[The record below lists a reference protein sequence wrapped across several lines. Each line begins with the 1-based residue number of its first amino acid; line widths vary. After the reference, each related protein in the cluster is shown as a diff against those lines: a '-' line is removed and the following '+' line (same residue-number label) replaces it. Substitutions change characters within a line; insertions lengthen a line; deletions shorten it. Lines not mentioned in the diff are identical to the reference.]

1 MRTRNLAEVG
11 LTGLE
16 QLRDITKLLIRNG
29 YPEYFYND
37 VVFWEFDTET
47 ERMYLMNDDDQ
58 ICAING
64 DELELEYDCVVSE
77 EVGFIDELI
86 SKVDDNIITHVDH
99 IKYLMGICECLL
111 DHDGVVIC
119 TKKLKYQK
127 ITHELYRTLIF
138 GYDDIDE
145 VMRKHDF
152 ILVDE
157 SEGEYH
163 DMVYQYDYDDDIE
176 FMISVR
182 TDGSY
187 DIVSIIDAV
196 V

>member
-1 MRTRNLAEVG
+1 MKTRDLVEFNDR
-11 LTGLE
+11 GLE
-16 QLRDITKLLIRNG
+16 QVKQIAAILIRDG
-29 YPEYFYND
+29 YPDDFYKDD
-37 VVFWEFDTET
+37 VIFEFDTQT
-47 ERMYLMNDDDQ
+47 GITYLTNDYNQ
-58 ICAING
+58 ICMLDG
-64 DELELEYDCVVSE
+64 CYLEVVYELSNTNES
-77 EVGFIDELI
+77 GFLADLVC
-86 SKVDDNIITHVDH
+86 KVDDNIITDREDINY
-99 IKYLMGICECLL
+99 IKDICESRYA
-111 DHDGVVIC
+111 DEGVTIC

-163 DMVYQYDYDDDIE
+163 DLVYQYDYDDDIE